1 MEAKTLALSSRV
13 EGLQRKNKS
22 LLLSCASLESTVQDL
37 QKKGNWEYSAPDVP
51 RSYWI
56 EQGRDEEYA
65 DDAALLIKSIE
76 ERTRD
81 LRSAG
86 GCDDVEADW
95 VGVDCEDHVLSD
107 NALHPH
113 WEQSANA
120 MQLSQ
125 RIAGLGFCRA
135 QLNGDTLQMI
145 EASVRQ
151 KGIVEFGLFCNR
163 FLGGEGVQFAI
174 DVLKNNNSIEQF
186 TWGANTFHSTEDA
199 SILID
204 AVLGHPTINYL
215 DFYRTL
221 SEGIIPYTPV
231 KRLFSGVG
239 NDTLLIINLCG
250 NGIKTNG
257 DRCIPDFLSA
267 NPPLEQL
274 RLPGNRLNKLDALN
288 IALALHRNTN
298 LKYLNMEDNALG
310 NKGK

>member
-1 MEAKTLALSSRV
+1 MALQDMERNATSKDSMTADPPSHGNAGNDDPGSAVLPADLNKLIARRVADAVEAKTLALSSRV

-51 RSYWI
+51 RSYWV

-86 GCDDVEADW
+86 GCDDVKADW
-95 VGVDCEDHVLSD
+95 VGVECEDHVLSD

-113 WEQSANA
+113 WEQLANA

-151 KGIVEFGLFCNR
+151 KGIVEFGLFCN
-163 FLGGEGVQFAI
+163 
-174 DVLKNNNSIEQF
+174 
-186 TWGANTFHSTEDA
+186 
-199 SILID
+199 
-204 AVLGHPTINYL
+204 
-215 DFYRTL
+215 
-221 SEGIIPYTPV
+221 
-231 KRLFSGVG
+231 
-239 NDTLLIINLCG
+239 
-250 NGIKTNG
+250 
-257 DRCIPDFLSA
+257 
-267 NPPLEQL
+267 
-274 RLPGNRLNKLDALN
+274 
-288 IALALHRNTN
+288 
-298 LKYLNMEDNALG
+298 
-310 NKGK
+310 